1 MDFLPNLFPTNDESG
16 KRTTQKTTQKIVGL
30 MRSNTMISIEEPAE
44 ICGITRDGINNH
56 IKDLKKKDLCKKKT
70 VTVTAVTM

>member
-30 MRSNTMISIEEPAE
+30 MRSNPMISIEELAE
-44 ICGITRDGINNH
+44 ICGITRDGINYH
-56 IKDLKKKDLCKKKT
+56 IKDLKKKGVGK
-70 VTVTAVTM
+70 